1 MNLMAD
7 TMFSN
12 PYSSDFDRIFQICP
26 EDGFYINNMISFSPD
41 KF

>member
-1 MNLMAD
+1 MDLMAD

-12 PYSSDFDRIFQICP
+12 PYSSDFDRIFVLI